1 MAKKNTSIKFSKATI
16 SKEEDGRYII
26 TEIGKDDS
34 TEYDFSAVLDK
45 WIGIDGLS
53 ISISADDEISPL
65 SE

>member
-16 SKEEDGRYII
+16 SKEENGRYII

-34 TEYDFSAVLDK
+34 IDYDFSAVLDK
-45 WIGIDGLS
+45 WIGIEGLS

>member
-34 TEYDFSAVLDK
+34 TDYDFCSVLDK
-45 WIGIDGLS
+45 WIGIEGLS

>member
-16 SKEEDGRYII
+16 SKEDDGRYII
-26 TEIGKDDS
+26 TEIGKD
-34 TEYDFSAVLDK
+34 YDFSAVLDK
-45 WIGIDGLS
+45 WIGIEGLS

>member
-34 TEYDFSAVLDK
+34 IDYDFSAVLDK
-45 WIGIDGLS
+45 WIGIEGLS